1 MNSLPQHFVYRQDV
15 IDFLTVSV
23 QVCRFL
29 EKIAEEDKRESVD
42 KLTCLLPMLYLKT
55 RMLDKPEQEL
65 DGYVETF
72 CSEGQYDEVRS
83 AVAALLGS
91 DDTYLE
97 MPVEEGLYG
106 DLPETRF
113 ISEQLAD
120 IYQELFDLAANYRT
134 QETAVM
140 NDAILACL
148 EAFELHWG
156 QKLLSVLRALDV
168 LRNDPEFS
176 NSED

>member
-23 QVCRFL
+23 QVCGYL
-29 EKIAEEDKRESVD
+29 EKIAEEDKRDSVE
-42 KLTCLLPMLYLKT
+42 KLTCLLPMLYLKA
-55 RMLDKPEQEL
+55 RLLDKPEQEL

-97 MPVEEGLYG
+97 MPLEEGLYG

>member
-23 QVCRFL
+23 QVCGYL
-29 EKIAEEDKRESVD
+29 EKIAEEDKRDSVE
-42 KLTCLLPMLYLKT
+42 KLTCLLPMLYLKA
-55 RMLDKPEQEL
+55 RLLDKPEQEL

-140 NDAILACL
+140 NNAILACL

>member
-1 MNSLPQHFVYRQDV
+1 MNNLPQHFVYRQDV

-23 QVCRFL
+23 QVCGYL
-29 EKIAEEDKRESVD
+29 EKIAEEDKRDSVE
-42 KLTCLLPMLYLKT
+42 KVTCLLPMLYLKA
-55 RMLDKPEQEL
+55 RLLDNPEQEL

-106 DLPETRF
+106 DLPDTRF

>member
-23 QVCRFL
+23 QVCGYL
-29 EKIAEEDKRESVD
+29 EKIAEEDKRDSVE
-42 KLTCLLPMLYLKT
+42 KLTCLLPMLYLKA
-55 RMLDKPEQEL
+55 RLLDKPEQEL

-148 EAFELHWG
+148 EAFEMHWG

-168 LRNDPEFS
+168 LRNDPEF

>member
-1 MNSLPQHFVYRQDV
+1 MNNLPQHFVYRQDV

-23 QVCRFL
+23 QVCGYL
-29 EKIAEEDKRESVD
+29 EKIAEEDKRDSVE
-42 KLTCLLPMLYLKT
+42 KLTCLLPMLYLKA
-55 RMLDKPEQEL
+55 RLLDKPEQEL

-97 MPVEEGLYG
+97 VPVEEGLYG

-134 QETAVM
+134 QETSVM

>member
-1 MNSLPQHFVYRQDV
+1 MRGA
-15 IDFLTVSV
+15 VS
-23 QVCRFL
+23 
-29 EKIAEEDKRESVD
+29 
-42 KLTCLLPMLYLKT
+42 T
-55 RMLDKPEQEL
+55 
-65 DGYVETF
+65 
-72 CSEGQYDEVRS
+72 
-83 AVAALLGS
+83 LLGT

-97 MPVEEGLYG
+97 VPVEEGRYG

-120 IYQELFDLAANYRT
+120 IYQELFDLAANYQT

-148 EAFELHWG
+148 EAFEMHWG

-168 LRNDPEFS
+168 LRNDPEF

>member
-1 MNSLPQHFVYRQDV
+1 MDNLPQHFVYRQDV

-23 QVCRFL
+23 QVCGFL
-29 EKIAEEDKRESVD
+29 EKIAEEDKVESVE
-42 KLTCLLPMLYLKT
+42 KLTCLLPMLYLKA
-55 RMLDKPEQEL
+55 RLLDKPEQEL
-65 DGYVETF
+65 DDYVETY
-72 CSEGQYDEVRS
+72 CTEGQYEALR
-83 AVAALLGS
+83 VALATHLGS

-97 MPVEEGLYG
+97 VPVEEGRYG
-106 DLPETRF
+106 DVPETRF

-134 QETAVM
+134 QEPSVM